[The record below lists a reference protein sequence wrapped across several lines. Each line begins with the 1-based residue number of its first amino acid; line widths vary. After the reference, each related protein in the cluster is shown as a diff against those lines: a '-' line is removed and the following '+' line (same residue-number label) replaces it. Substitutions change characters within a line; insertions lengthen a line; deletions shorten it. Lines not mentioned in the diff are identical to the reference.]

1 MTQILEGIHP
11 PRLLHRFA
19 RDIDCKMLCTW
30 TTGEEEDRRGGGL
43 AILPLANFDVAIA
56 DDQSISR
63 VGDPRREPMP
73 RFQDSR

>member
-1 MTQILEGIHP
+1 
-11 PRLLHRFA
+11 
-19 RDIDCKMLCTW
+19 MLCRW

-63 VGDPRREPMP
+63 VANFDVAIADDQSNSRVGDPRREPMSQ
-73 RFQDSR
+73 FQDNR